1 MWYNKIVKKLDKGDI
16 LMKKLLSLFLIVV
29 FLLSLVGCQE
39 SAHDTTNQMQ
49 VNAKENIFDYDFHTY
64 LNNIPFVEGMSQ
76 SQLTNQVALY
86 KYEGKS
92 ITTMMLGEYSDGLD
106 GGGYQAFNRDGL
118 FSYGSIATFYDN
130 EGYGIYSDDFY
141 FEVPLEGFTLPSGIT
156 FDDDIIS
163 ALQCLKVNIFSVE
176 DLLTYQDE
184 AFIVYKTE
192 NEEFSI
198 KKLTTGEWA
207 LSYTEKYL
215 SKRDNH
221 SEVTRDLWIYYDGEN
236 YKFSGFHVSCN
247 EKRYFSLGDEESILE
262 AWTGEFTEEKLD
274 SAIKEYKTNYKNIIF
289 REGAWRVGFSIGF
302 KTSSCVV
309 VRTSIVDENNAEFEL
324 NEGALDFNPNVD
336 VNINKV
342 AYLPIYT
349 AKELPEN
356 CSIISYLVCAENYA
370 GEEHYYYFR
379 VDYSGINND

>member
-1 MWYNKIVKKLDKGDI
+1 
-16 LMKKLLSLFLIVV
+16 MKRLVALVAVFA
-29 FLLSLVGCQE
+29 FLLLLVGCQE

-86 KYEGKS
+86 KYEGES
-92 ITTMMLGEYSDGLD
+92 ITTMMLGEYSDGFD
-106 GGGYQAFNRDGL
+106 GGGYQAYNRDGL
-118 FSYGSIATFYDN
+118 FYYGLIATFYDN
-130 EGYGIYSDDFY
+130 EGYGIYSDDFS
-141 FEVPLEGFTLPSGIT
+141 FKVPLEGFTLPSGIT

-236 YKFSGFHVSCN
+236 YKFSRFYVSCN
-247 EKRYFSLGDEESILE
+247 EKKYFSLGDKESILE
-262 AWTGEFTEEKLD
+262 AWTGDFTEEKLK
-274 SAIKEYKTNYKNIIF
+274 SAIDEYKTDYKNIAF
-289 REGAWRVGFSIGF
+289 REGAWQVSFGIGF
-302 KTSSCVV
+302 QASSCAV
-309 VRTSIVDENNAEFEL
+309 VRTSIVDENNADFEL
-324 NEGALDFNPNVD
+324 NEGILDFYPDGD
-336 VNINKV
+336 VNINKI

-349 AKELPEN
+349 ADELPQN
-356 CSIISYLVCAENYA
+356 CSVISYLVCAENNR

-379 VDYSGINND
+379 VDYSEIKNNKN

>member
-1 MWYNKIVKKLDKGDI
+1 MWYNKIVKKLDKEDI
-16 LMKKLLSLFLIVV
+16 LMKKLLSLVLVIV
-29 FLLSLVGCQE
+29 FLLSLVGCQKTEISYDE
-39 SAHDTTNQMQ
+39 SNESKNY
-49 VNAKENIFDYDFHTY
+49 VFDYDFHQY
-64 LNNIPFVEGMSQ
+64 IDELNFDENLTETELKNQMS
-76 SQLTNQVALY
+76 TY
-86 KYEGKS
+86 KYNGKS
-92 ITTMMLGEYSDGLD
+92 ITSIVLGVYEDGTD
-106 GGGYQAFNRDGL
+106 GGGYRAFDMDGL
-118 FSYGSIATFYDN
+118 FCYGLIGTFYDN
-130 EGYGIYSDDFY
+130 EGYVIRSRY
-141 FEVPLEGFTLPSGIT
+141 FNTSVHLEGLTLPSGIT

-184 AFIVYKTE
+184 AFVVYKTE

-207 LSYTEKYL
+207 LSYTEKYF

-221 SEVTRDLWIYYDGEN
+221 SEVTRDLSIYYDGEN
-236 YKFSGFHVSCN
+236 YKFSGFYVSCN
-247 EKRYFSLGDEESILE
+247 EKDYFSLGDEESILK
-262 AWTGEFTEEKLD
+262 AWTGEFTEEKLN

-289 REGAWRVGFSIGF
+289 REGAWQVSFSIGF
-302 KTSSCVV
+302 QTSSCVV

-324 NEGALDFNPNVD
+324 NEGALDFYPNVD